1 MYSFQWYW
9 THKISSKINS
19 QQISQLFGAGK
30 MFAVTSVIFVGT
42 YKEDLLVELKRV
54 LHRHFIN
61 KLGEWANT
69 FNLLINSMFKQIL
82 AARKKNL

>member
-1 MYSFQWYW
+1 M
-9 THKISSKINS
+9 
-19 QQISQLFGAGK
+19 GAGK
-30 MFAVTSVIFVGT
+30 MFALTRVIFVGT

-61 KLGEWANT
+61 RLEMWANT

-82 AARKKNL
+82 AARKKNS